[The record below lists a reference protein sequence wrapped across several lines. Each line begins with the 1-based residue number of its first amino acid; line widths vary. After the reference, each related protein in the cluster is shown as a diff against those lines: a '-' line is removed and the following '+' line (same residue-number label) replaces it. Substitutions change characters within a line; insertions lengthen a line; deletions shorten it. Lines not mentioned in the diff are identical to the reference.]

1 MQAFIGRMAKRMYP
15 VLLGMG
21 FMVVVAAFVVGYFN
35 SQTAAAYFA
44 VPKEIRETS
53 MMAQRA
59 SMEATGLWL
68 PYFKFLGLGL
78 ILGGIVMALRV
89 IIDRLKAVG
98 VDVLNQLPAG
108 LRPEVP
114 SAPSYGLLMPVVMVF
129 GQIVFVTALGVG
141 IWVARLATQVFS
153 NPVPT
158 IDAAGP
164 GSTLLVQIQTIH
176 AVQAWLVPLKFFGIA
191 TEFLAIAMGLGT
203 IVFLLDAQTDL
214 LDKGVQLGKERSVHV
229 KVDERE
235 PEQVTA

>member
-59 SMEATGLWL
+59 AIEATGLWL

-98 VDVLNQLPAG
+98 VDVLNQLPAE
-108 LRPEVP
+108 LRPELP
-114 SAPSYGLLMPVVMVF
+114 SAPSYGLLMPVVMMF
-129 GQIVFVTALGVG
+129 GEIVFVAALGVG